1 MRSSSVRRR
10 RPIVADADSA
20 LVAAAA
26 SGDGDAF
33 GELYRRHAPAA
44 WGVAQ
49 SVVRNPE
56 DAADAVADAFARV
69 FRALPAASAQ
79 SQCLPFRA
87 YLLRSARH
95 AAIDIVRRSSRVK
108 VTDDIGEE
116 PDRGDRSR
124 ALAPNGPVDDV
135 LAGEDRS
142 LVAHAFAQL
151 PTRWRTALWLI
162 EVERMSTRE
171 VGMVLGVG
179 PNNAAQLAAR
189 ARSRLRE
196 HYLQAHVRTGENTGC
211 REHVGALG
219 GYLAG
224 TVTRRQRSRVDD
236 HLSCCADCRD
246 RVAQVE
252 DLGMTL
258 RGLLLPL
265 PLMVG
270 DRARRAWTSG
280 LRHDLAPLLG
290 ASPGPQSLVDAGLAQ
305 STSALTQPAANVATL
320 LQRLAGTS
328 PVLERLVV
336 GTSAGVLVLGASAM
350 VMSDMGSVPREAP
363 QTAAGPLSLRT
374 DAGGGEGG
382 RGTGISASPA
392 SFDGPGPLDVAA
404 RPQSEST
411 TAPASVRSA
420 EPSDI
425 DGPTRSAPASA
436 SMSPVIQAYVST
448 RAVTAGAG
456 LEVGVPAVGGG
467 DIPSRYSA
475 FPASVILDAG
485 RSQTDRSQTQ
495 PARVDLVPPG
505 PQKPT
510 ASPPPPATLTPAPA
524 STVAAPTLV
533 ATPTIPDPTTPLSG
547 VVGTAG
553 AAGGPSLPA
562 ADLPTVGP
570 PSPVPPAPAPLP
582 GVVAVLTTVSASP
595 VPAPL
600 STATGPASSAPPTTA
615 PTPPAP
621 LSTLPNLPSS
631 LAVPV
636 VVVPTLAVPSTPSV
650 LPTSTTLVA
659 AVAPL
664 ASPVVPDPPVAA
676 PLVTPGSAVGSVI
689 DALPAAVPAA
699 VATSPLPAALPGV
712 VAVPAAIATSPL
724 PAVLSAATGGA
735 VPSLPVT
742 TVTTPTTVPV
752 PLSTVPTLPPSSPV
766 PAVVSALPTPAAPS
780 TMPAT
785 TALVAAVAPVAGP
798 LVADP
803 PAAGL
808 LIAPVPAVIASVVG
822 AAPAEGGGPP
832 TTSTSASTVTVAPAD
847 LAPSPLV
854 GPPIPATP
862 LLNSNGTGPG
872 A

>member
-1 MRSSSVRRR
+1 MRLPPTGEEYSWEVHTDADEDESRMRSSSVR

-20 LVAAAA
+20 LVTAAA
-26 SGDGDAF
+26 SGDSDAF

-95 AAIDIVRRSSRVK
+95 AAIDILRRSSRVE

-124 ALAPNGPVDDV
+124 TLAPNGPVEDV
-135 LAGEDRS
+135 LAGEDQS
-142 LVAHAFAQL
+142 LIAHAFARL

-196 HYLQAHVRTGENTGC
+196 HYLQAHVRTGEHTGC

-350 VMSDMGSVPREAP
+350 VMRDMGSVPREAP
-363 QTAAGPLSLRT
+363 GPQTAVGPLSLRT
-374 DAGGGEGG
+374 DAGGGQGG
-382 RGTGISASPA
+382 RETGNSASPA

-425 DGPTRSAPASA
+425 DGPTGSAPASA
-436 SMSPVIQAYVST
+436 SMFRVIQAYVST
-448 RAVTAGAG
+448 RPVTAGAGAG
-456 LEVGVPAVGGG
+456 LEVRVPAVGGG

-475 FPASVILDAG
+475 LPASVIVDG
-485 RSQTDRSQTQ
+485 DRSQTDRSQTQ
-495 PARVDLVPPG
+495 PARVDLVPAG
-505 PQKPT
+505 PQNAQLPLTDVVTADPSSTAPTPAAIDRAIERHEEPPASVLPAGLVSSVLPQTTTTKPT

-533 ATPTIPDPTTPLSG
+533 ATPTIPDRTTPLPG

-553 AAGGPSLPA
+553 AAGGPSLPV
-562 ADLPTVGP
+562 ADLPTVGL

-582 GVVAVLTTVSASP
+582 GVVAVLATVSASP
-595 VPAPL
+595 VPALL
-600 STATGPASSAPPTTA
+600 STATGPASSSPPTTVSTA
-615 PTPPAP
+615 PTPLAP

-631 LAVPV
+631 LAIPA
-636 VVVPTLAVPSTPSV
+636 VVVPALAVPSPPRV

-659 AVAPL
+659 AVAPP

-676 PLVTPGSAVGSVI
+676 PLFTPGPAVVASVI
-689 DALPAAVPAA
+689 DALPAAIAA
-699 VATSPLPAALPGV
+699 SPLPAALPGV

-742 TVTTPTTVPV
+742 AVTTPTTVPAT
-752 PLSTVPTLPPSSPV
+752 LSTVPTLPPSSPV
-766 PAVVSALPTPAAPS
+766 PAVVSALPTPPRPS
-780 TMPAT
+780 
-785 TALVAAVAPVAGP
+785 LR
-798 LVADP
+798 
-803 PAAGL
+803 
-808 LIAPVPAVIASVVG
+808 
-822 AAPAEGGGPP
+822 
-832 TTSTSASTVTVAPAD
+832 
-847 LAPSPLV
+847 
-854 GPPIPATP
+854 
-862 LLNSNGTGPG
+862 
-872 A
+872 